1 MATTFKL
8 SYTRSQKDAD
18 IQYLID
24 RATAT
29 VNVLSQ
35 LPANYQTLP
44 GIESAAYQTDT
55 NALEADNQA
64 LRQHLDA
71 IAALLPELDRKA
83 EGIETRNQAALATLR
98 GLLRGKPE
106 EALLRQIS
114 GPRKSKPSS
123 TP

>member
-1 MATTFKL
+1 MPTTFKL
-8 SYTRSQKDAD
+8 IYTRTHKDAD
-18 IQYLID
+18 IQYMID

-35 LPANYQTLP
+35 LPANFQNLP
-44 GIESAAYQTDT
+44 GIESAAYQSET

-83 EGIETRNQAALATLR
+83 MGIDAKNRSALTTLR
-98 GLLRGKPE
+98 GLLKGKPE

-114 GPRKSKPSS
+114 GPKKRPNKPA
-123 TP
+123 